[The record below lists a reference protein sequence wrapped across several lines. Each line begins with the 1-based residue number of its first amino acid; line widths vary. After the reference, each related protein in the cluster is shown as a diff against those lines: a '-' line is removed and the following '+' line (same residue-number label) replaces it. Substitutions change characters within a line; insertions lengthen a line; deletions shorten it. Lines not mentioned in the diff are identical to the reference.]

1 MSHRSARTD
10 LESARATLER
20 AASIAN
26 HAMLRANEPLN
37 DIQVAGI
44 DDLTSQLESE
54 LARLRG
60 YDTTTDRIRKKILEQ
75 LAIHRS
81 LMSPF
86 RRLPDELMAHIFS
99 FVVDEVDE
107 DKLRLPAAITV
118 SRVCF
123 TWRRVARDYAH
134 LWTTVAVE
142 EKVKEFKK
150 WQELYLPLT
159 KEAPLELVC
168 EDASLLWELWDC
180 AAPYAS
186 RWRSMDVVGYLKQLP
201 DLKVLYTENLE
212 RLAVEAHE
220 GPASKELSALDL
232 VASPLLRYI
241 KVSLEALE
249 SERQLHVPIARA
261 LTTLVIMVEKPFPA
275 THVLPMLRSCA
286 DTLQS
291 LTIGIDEPWQ
301 GPEDLYPTSADEG
314 SMFVMGELTRIEL
327 VASAC
332 ALLNHI
338 SLPLVDSLKLKT
350 VPTYGSRSLFYFL
363 KRGRAAQSLG
373 QLRVS
378 APLERDQS
386 AWMPCLQLMDN
397 LRRLDFDEMLSH
409 RSFIDQLRYYP
420 GWRLLLPSL
429 ECLSVSRVLKYRP
442 SLQGDI
448 NVMRQSRP
456 RWIALQ

>member
-10 LESARATLER
+10 LESARTTLER

-37 DIQVAGI
+37 DIQTAGI
-44 DDLTSQLESE
+44 DNLTSQLESE
-54 LARLRG
+54 LAKLRG
-60 YDTTTDRIRKKILEQ
+60 YDTATDRIRKKILEQ

-81 LMSPF
+81 LVSPI
-86 RRLPDELMAHIFS
+86 RRLPDEVLARIFS
-99 FVVDEVDE
+99 FAVYEPE
-107 DKLRLPAAITV
+107 EIEKSLPAAIAV
-118 SRVCF
+118 SRVCC
-123 TWRRVARDYAH
+123 TWRRVARDHAP
-134 LWTTVAVE
+134 LWTTMAVE
-142 EKVKEFKK
+142 DKVAEFKK
-150 WQELYLPLT
+150 YEELYLPLA
-159 KEAPLELVC
+159 KELPLEVNC
-168 EDASLLWELWDC
+168 EEAKILWFLWDC
-180 AAPYAS
+180 IAPYAS
-186 RWRSMDVVGYLKQLP
+186 RLRSLGVVGLLKTLP

-212 RLAVEAHE
+212 RLDVYALQVPE
-220 GPASKELSALDL
+220 SKELSALDL
-232 VASPLLRYI
+232 VASPRLWYI
-241 KVSLEALE
+241 KVRLEALE
-249 SERQLHVPIARA
+249 SERQLHVPIASA
-261 LTTLVIMVEKPFPA
+261 LTTLEIEVEKPFPA

-291 LTIGIDEPWQ
+291 LTIRIDEPWQ

-314 SMFVMGELTRIEL
+314 SMFVMGALTRIEL

-338 SLPLVDSLKLKT
+338 SVPLVDSLKLKT

-378 APLERDQS
+378 APFERDQS
-386 AWMPCLQLMDN
+386 AWMPCLHLMDN
-397 LRRLDFDEMLSH
+397 LRKLDFDEMLSH

-429 ECLSVSRVLKYRP
+429 ECLSVSRVLNRRP

-456 RWIALQ
+456 RWIEIQ